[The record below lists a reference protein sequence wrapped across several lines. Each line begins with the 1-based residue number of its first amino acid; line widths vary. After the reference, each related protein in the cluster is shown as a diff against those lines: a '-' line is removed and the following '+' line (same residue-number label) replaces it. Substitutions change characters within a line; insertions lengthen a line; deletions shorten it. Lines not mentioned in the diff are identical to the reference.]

1 MEFWSDILTR
11 KSWEV
16 LLDLQKKGFGF
27 IVIGGWAA
35 YLWTGKH
42 KSKDLDIVLS
52 DFSDLQFL
60 KKNYDL
66 RKNDRLKKYEIKV
79 EETDVDVYVPYYSA
93 LAIPA
98 EDMKAYAAKVQG
110 ITVAVPEAL
119 LVLKQGAELAR
130 KDSVKGQKDRIDIM
144 AILCFLELDFGK
156 YKEILRKYKREEF
169 SGRLSEIVR
178 GFTEAKYLDLNP
190 RELKLKKKALLENM
204 RKKPQKR

>member
-1 MEFWSDILTR
+1 MEFWSDTLTR
-11 KSWEV
+11 KSWEA

-35 YLWTGKH
+35 YLWTRKH

-52 DFSDLQFL
+52 DFRDLEFL

-79 EETDVDVYVPYYSA
+79 EEIDVDIYVPYYSA

-110 ITVAVPEAL
+110 VAVAVPEAL

-130 KDSVKGQKDRIDIM
+130 KDSVKGLKDRIDIM
-144 AILCFLELDFGK
+144 AILCFLNVDFRK
-156 YKEILRKYKREEF
+156 YGEILRKYKREEY
-169 SGRLSEIVR
+169 SGRLREIVG

-190 RELKLKKKALLENM
+190 RDIKLRKKALLEKM
-204 RKKPQKR
+204 RGSA